1 MSNWILKENS
11 NQFKEVDFDIYQK
24 LIELSIPVIEL
35 ETFVDWNNIS
45 SKYNFFYDYVGN
57 EIDIKKKLIESPLNN
72 YSTVIIHFDCGIPT
86 IEINTLVFIDKWE
99 DFVSSNGY
107 SGIFIFTNDGKY
119 FIEFTDDSS
128 YELYSN
134 FLL

>member
-11 NQFKEVDFDIYQK
+11 DQFKEVDFDVYQK
-24 LIELSIPVIEL
+24 LIDLSIPVIEL

-45 SKYNFFYDYVGN
+45 PKYNFFYDYVGN
-57 EIDIKKKLIESPLNN
+57 EIDIKKKLIKSPISN
-72 YSTVIIHFDCGIPT
+72 YSTVIIQIGCGIPP
-86 IEINTLVFIDKWE
+86 IEINTLVFIEKWE